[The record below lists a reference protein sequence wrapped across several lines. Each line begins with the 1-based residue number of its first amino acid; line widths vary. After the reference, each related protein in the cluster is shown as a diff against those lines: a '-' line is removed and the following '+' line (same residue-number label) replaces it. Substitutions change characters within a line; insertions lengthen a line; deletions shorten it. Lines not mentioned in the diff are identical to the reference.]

1 VDVARKS
8 ITTAAKSYIVC
19 LDAPAKAQLR
29 NVKKSP
35 VLQVRYP
42 CIGCPREDKH
52 SALDGFAKPGWPWHD
67 FEMDDYRRTN
77 GSYSGLSYHGVWDD
91 GMDIQHVFFR
101 PSKVD
106 SMGHLNPLPM
116 ALYMKYAPRRRG
128 VFSID

>member
-1 VDVARKS
+1 M
-8 ITTAAKSYIVC
+8 AALLTGREGGCGPEVNRYSSQVIYIVC

-42 CIGCPREDKH
+42 CIGYPREDKH

-77 GSYSGLSYHGVWDD
+77 GS
-91 GMDIQHVFFR
+91 
-101 PSKVD
+101 
-106 SMGHLNPLPM
+106 
-116 ALYMKYAPRRRG
+116 
-128 VFSID
+128 